1 MMESLIGMMAK
12 LGTRVGLAEPAPAA
26 LYRAGTY
33 YRKAPHGSK
42 LSIRFFLGP
51 RQAIGVVASGSQ
63 TLFWHIFDL
72 PPGEETVAI
81 LAAYSTLWM
90 IIRHCGITPPIDLVV
105 VHGRS
110 ELTLTQ
116 DAGVFRERTGA
127 RLIRCPEPSYDV
139 GAAAMGVALT
149 NAPYDVDGHDLAREI
164 TPAMTVSDVFPWGEV
179 GLHGVLL
186 GAVSLFLMGTAAET
200 EGRLKTT
207 ALELKASSWLKD
219 QNQAK
224 LATEKVAIEER
235 QKTISTFRN
244 SRVAWSTPLR
254 TIAAAAPDDTVLM
267 TLTGVAELDSSTKSS
282 GGKPKKQL
290 VMSFT
295 TPLSEDGSVPPEI
308 DGFLTTLREE
318 PAIKRNFPLIE
329 ISGLQASPAKPG
341 NLRVASYSVICLPKI
356 EAAPKKP
363 EPTKAAAKP

>member
-1 MMESLIGMMAK
+1 
-12 LGTRVGLAEPAPAA
+12 
-26 LYRAGTY
+26 
-33 YRKAPHGSK
+33 
-42 LSIRFFLGP
+42 
-51 RQAIGVVASGSQ
+51 
-63 TLFWHIFDL
+63 
-72 PPGEETVAI
+72 
-81 LAAYSTLWM
+81 
-90 IIRHCGITPPIDLVV
+90 
-105 VHGRS
+105 
-110 ELTLTQ
+110 
-116 DAGVFRERTGA
+116 
-127 RLIRCPEPSYDV
+127 
-139 GAAAMGVALT
+139 
-149 NAPYDVDGHDLAREI
+149 
-164 TPAMTVSDVFPWGEV
+164 
-179 GLHGVLL
+179 
-186 GAVSLFLMGTAAET
+186 MGTAAET